1 MATRFWPAALELKEV
16 NSMAT
21 TRSISILGLVHRGTS
36 NAYGGAP
43 VVVLNLANH
52 FVKRGIRVHVP
63 VFTRERPDQLPFPFE
78 PEVDVTA
85 LDGQSR
91 LALFAQVVAHL
102 REHRPQ
108 VVMAGGNKADVL
120 AARASRVP
128 GLTLDL
134 WASLHHHLSSEM
146 GGWPEAKRRRRIRTW
161 RSIIRRAKGVIT
173 VSQGLADDLVQVTG
187 CPVDKVQVI
196 HNPIIHSGLGP
207 RLQEPADH
215 PWLADG
221 GPPVILGVGR
231 LTAQKDF
238 ATLIGAFALVHKR
251 RPSRLLIIGEGE
263 ERDSLASLAALLGL
277 SDAVDLAG
285 FKPNPLPFMR
295 GARLVAMSSR
305 WEGFGNVLV
314 EALYCGTPVVSTDC
328 PHGPR
333 EVLEDGRYGRLVAVG
348 DHGALAAAMLD
359 TLDQEPDRER
369 LRLRAADFSVERSGD
384 RYLEIMGLLGS
395 KGRST

>member
-1 MATRFWPAALELKEV
+1 MAAR
-16 NSMAT
+16 
-21 TRSISILGLVHRGTS
+21 RSISILGLVHRGTS

-52 FVKRGIRVHVP
+52 FVKRGIGVHVP
-63 VFTRERPDQLPFPFE
+63 VFTRERPDELPFPFE

-91 LALFAQVVAHL
+91 LVLFAQVVAHL
-102 REHRPQ
+102 REHRSQ

-128 GLTLDL
+128 GLTFDL

-146 GGWPEAKRRRRIRTW
+146 GGWSEDKRRRRIRTW

-173 VSQGLADDLVQVTG
+173 VSQGLADDLVQVSG
-187 CPVDKVQVI
+187 CPVDKVRVI

-207 RLQEPADH
+207 RSQEPADH

-238 ATLIGAFALVHKR
+238 ATLIGAFALVHTG

-263 ERDSLASLAALLGL
+263 ERDRLASLAALLGV
-277 SDAVDLAG
+277 SDAVDLPG

-333 EVLEDGRYGRLVAVG
+333 EVLADGRYGRLVPVG
-348 DHGALAAAMLD
+348 DHEALAAAMLD
-359 TLDQEPDRER
+359 TLEQEPDRER

-384 RYLEIMGLLGS
+384 RYLEVMGLLGS
-395 KGRST
+395 EGGST